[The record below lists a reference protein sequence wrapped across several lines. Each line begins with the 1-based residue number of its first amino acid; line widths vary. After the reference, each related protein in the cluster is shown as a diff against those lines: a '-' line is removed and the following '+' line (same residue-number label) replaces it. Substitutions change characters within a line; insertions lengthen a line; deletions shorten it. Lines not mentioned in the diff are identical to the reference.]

1 MAFVTVLP
9 SLCACPFDVPAVA
22 VPFAPLVIPVK
33 SEPAIPVYVIN
44 SLPTAIVPAVGKPDV
59 DVKVIAVPD
68 PPVPAVSASKA
79 PFKVVVVTPDTVP
92 P

>member
-1 MAFVTVLP
+1 M
-9 SLCACPFDVPAVA
+9 
-22 VPFAPLVIPVK
+22 
-33 SEPAIPVYVIN
+33 YVIN
-44 SLPTAIVPAVGKPDV
+44 SFATAIVPAVGKPDV

-68 PPVPAVSASKA
+68 PPVPAVSASND